1 MLEIDK
7 CAYTNSLRKFNPMY
21 KLMISF
27 IALIVSIITN
37 NINLHLIIMIIIS
50 IMIIFWAKVDI
61 KLYIRC
67 LKIPIYFLFIGTILN
82 LISISFEN
90 TGFLLNIKIFGIYI
104 GTTEFSIDNSIH
116 ILLRALSCIISIYF
130 LILTTPFNQLI
141 IILKKMYIPNVL
153 IELMILTYRFIFL
166 FLEEIKDIYKSQ
178 QLKFGYNNLKNSYNS
193 TSLLIKV
200 LFFRMMKKYEE
211 MSVTLDIKLYDGKF
225 HI

>member
-7 CAYTNSLRKFNPMY
+7 CAYTNSLINLNPIH
-21 KLMISF
+21 KLIISF
-27 IALIVSIITN
+27 IALGISIVTNSIK
-37 NINLHLIIMIIIS
+37 LHFIIMTFVS
-50 IMIIFWAKVDI
+50 IMIIFWAKVDF
-61 KLYIRC
+61 KLYIKC
-67 LKIPIYFLFIGTILN
+67 LKIPIYFLFIGTVLN

-90 TGFLLNIKIFGIYI
+90 AGFLINIKLFRVYI
-104 GTTEFSIDNSIH
+104 GISIFSIDNSIH

-130 LILTTPFNQLI
+130 LMLTTPFNQLI
-141 IILKKMYIPNVL
+141 IILKKMHIPDVL
-153 IELMILTYRFIFL
+153 VELMILTYRFIFL

-193 TSLLIKV
+193 TALLIKV

-211 MSVTLDIKLYDGKF
+211 MSITLDIKLYDGKF

>member
-61 KLYIRC
+61 KLYIKC
-67 LKIPIYFLFIGTILN
+67 LKIPIYFLLIGTILN

-90 TGFLLNIKIFGIYI
+90 SGFLLNIKMFGIYI
-104 GTTEFSIDNSIH
+104 GTTKFSIDNSIH
-116 ILLRALSCIISIYF
+116 ILLRAISCIISIYF

-141 IILKKMYIPNVL
+141 IILKKLYIPDVL

-166 FLEEIKDIYKSQ
+166 LLEEIKDIYKSQ